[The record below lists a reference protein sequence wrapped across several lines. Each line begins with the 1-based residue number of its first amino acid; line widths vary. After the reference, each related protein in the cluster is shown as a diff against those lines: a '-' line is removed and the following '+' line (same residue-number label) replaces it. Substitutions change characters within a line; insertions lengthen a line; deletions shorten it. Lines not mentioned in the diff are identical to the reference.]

1 MDRQMAR
8 SSMDDLPTDT
18 DGNPVLSIGIA
29 LELLDINL
37 PEEIQELPDGDGT
50 ETRGQQPRTMRLN

>member
-1 MDRQMAR
+1 
-8 SSMDDLPTDT
+8 MDDLPTDT

-29 LELLDINL
+29 LELLGIDL